1 MKYMFRRTDEKK
13 LFIIWPKN
21 DADKCLYYLDSDKQF
36 IDSINMLEQEL
47 KDDDIDYED
56 YLKETN
62 DVLKFYY
69 TYSMSFFE

>member
-1 MKYMFRRTDEKK
+1 MKYMFCRTDSKK
-13 LFIIWPKN
+13 LFILWPKN
-21 DADKCLYYLDSDKQF
+21 CPDKCLYYLDYDKQF

-62 DVLKFYY
+62 QVLKYY
-69 TYSMSFFE
+69 YKYSMSFFE